1 MRYEFS
7 SYSSHC
13 QDNSICMLG
22 SASADRNRAGQQVLV
37 ALHCELS
44 AAQHRLSS
52 SFPLSARI
60 SPMPPIIKYAFV
72 VYPLSVY
79 AVALLWNVA
88 YEEPLEPLRMLFV
101 IGFAIMFYVPICL
114 FLTFLFY
121 PIYLLTKR
129 NLVAF
134 LLPPLVLALFQNN
147 AMASFAGQ
155 DAPFFRLRIENLLHW
170 IPLLITYSWAIAD
183 RMRANKLQA
192 AQREIDS

>member
-1 MRYEFS
+1 
-7 SYSSHC
+7 
-13 QDNSICMLG
+13 
-22 SASADRNRAGQQVLV
+22 
-37 ALHCELS
+37 
-44 AAQHRLSS
+44 
-52 SFPLSARI
+52 
-60 SPMPPIIKYAFV
+60 MPPIIKYAFV
-72 VYPLSVY
+72 IYPLSVY
-79 AVALLWNVA
+79 PVLLVWNLV
-88 YEEPLEPLRMLFV
+88 YDKPIDL
-101 IGFAIMFYVPICL
+101 IGSLSAIVFAIMFYVPTCL
-114 FLTFLFY
+114 LLTFLFY

-170 IPLLITYSWAIAD
+170 LPLLITYSWAIAD